1 MEKRSTILF
10 IAFLAGTAGGLIALL
25 VDRLVF
31 PAPELARVDLAALI
45 TEQITHP
52 GLAHLPDEDRSR
64 HAARFAARFAARI
77 EGEVRSLAKDY
88 NVILLA
94 APAVVAG
101 VHDLTPVLRTRLG
114 ETDDVVTGNQ
124 H

>member
-31 PAPELARVDLAALI
+31 PVPELARVDLTALI
-45 TEQITHP
+45 TDQITHP
-52 GLAHLPDEDRSR
+52 GLAHLSDEERS
-64 HAARFAARFAARI
+64 HQAARFAARI
-77 EGEVRSLAKDY
+77 EGEVNNLAQDY
-88 NVILLA
+88 NTILLA

-101 VHDLTPVLRTRLG
+101 VPDLTPVLRARLG
-114 ETDDVVTGNQ
+114 ETDDVVNDSQ